1 MTKCFLW
8 LRFQRTILVLIFLN
22 IFCVMSFLINDTDLT
37 SHAHEMVSLTMLL
50 VTMNI
55 PKQNFI
61 DRNGSKKLRKFI
73 KYKN

>member
-1 MTKCFLW
+1 
-8 LRFQRTILVLIFLN
+8 
-22 IFCVMSFLINDTDLT
+22 MSFLITDTDLT

-73 KYKN
+73 KYKS